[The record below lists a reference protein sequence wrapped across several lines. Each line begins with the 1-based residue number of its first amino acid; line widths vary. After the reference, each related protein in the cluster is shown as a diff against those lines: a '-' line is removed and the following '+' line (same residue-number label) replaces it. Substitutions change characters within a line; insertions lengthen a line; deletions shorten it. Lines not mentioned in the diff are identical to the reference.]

1 MCGRAYETY
10 TDEELAVQYLN
21 GRPPDLDWMR
31 RNFNMAPT
39 QKSPVVVVR
48 HGEPAVERFRWGL
61 IPFWAKSIKAAA
73 NYSLIN
79 ARGEEIME
87 KRSYA
92 KAFQRRRCIVP
103 LSGFYEWKKEDKS
116 KRPFAI
122 HLRDNSIMSVA
133 GVWERWQRGDE
144 AEAVHSFSIVTT
156 RANTFMA
163 DIHDRMPVI
172 LDERDVEHWLDP
184 EVQEP
189 EQVLPLVR
197 PCPPEWLTAY
207 EVSTAVN
214 SSMNN
219 SPDVLRRISV
229 QA

>member
-31 RNFNMAPT
+31 PNFNMAPT
-39 QKSPVVVVR
+39 QDSPVVVVR

-73 NYSLIN
+73 KYSLIN
-79 ARGEEIME
+79 ARGEEITE

-92 KAFQRRRCIVP
+92 KAFQRRRCVVP
-103 LSGFYEWKKEDKS
+103 LSGSYEWKREGKS

-122 HLRDNSIMSVA
+122 HLRDHPIMSVA
-133 GVWERWQRGDE
+133 GVWERWQPDAD

-172 LDERDVEHWLDP
+172 LDGHDVGHWLDP

-189 EQVLPLVR
+189 GQVLPLLR
-197 PCPPEWLTAY
+197 PCPSEWLTAY
-207 EVSTAVN
+207 GLSTAVN
-214 SSMNN
+214 SPRHN
-219 SPDVLRRISV
+219 SSDVWQRLSE
-229 QA
+229 QG

>member
-10 TDEELAVQYLN
+10 TDEELAIQYLN
-21 GRPPDLDWMR
+21 GRPPNLDWMR
-31 RNFNMAPT
+31 LNFNMTPT
-39 QKSPVVVVR
+39 QHSPVVVVR
-48 HGEPAVERFRWGL
+48 HGEPTVDRFRWGL
-61 IPFWAKSIKAAA
+61 VPVWAKSVKAAA
-73 NYSLIN
+73 KYSLIN

-92 KAFQRRRCIVP
+92 EAFQRRRCVVP
-103 LSGFYEWKKEDKS
+103 LSGFYEWKRESKT

-122 HLRDNSIMSVA
+122 HLRDNPIMSVA
-133 GVWERWQRGDE
+133 GVWERWQPDAE

-156 RANTFMA
+156 WANTFMA

-172 LDERDVEHWLDP
+172 LDGPDVEHWLDP

-189 EQVLPLVR
+189 ERMLPLLR
-197 PCPPEWLTAY
+197 PCPSEWLTAY

-214 SSMNN
+214 SSRDN
-219 SPDVLRRISV
+219 SPDLLQRVSD